1 MKAESRTLCDWIS
14 LNISNLCSNLSIL
27 FRILVTLCKKSRKS
41 YEILENKDSANPW
54 ILSASIKIW
63 NLVHDNGFLHVLDPS
78 SIPQCKRKEAVRLR
92 ETNWTP
98 SIMMCP
104 GFEEWW
110 LYKWVLSFP
119 KLMIFNFYAQ
129 IMPRRF
135 LVDALYVYMCVLCK
149 SAGNW
154 D

>member
-1 MKAESRTLCDWIS
+1 MKSESRTLCDWIL
-14 LNISNLCSNLSIL
+14 LNLSNLCSNISIL
-27 FRILVTLCKKSRKS
+27 FRILVTLYKKIRKS
-41 YEILENKDSANPW
+41 DEILGNKDSANPW
-54 ILSASIKIW
+54 ILSESIKIW
-63 NLVHDNGFLHVLDPS
+63 NLVHDNGFLHIADPS
-78 SIPQCKRKEAVRLR
+78 SIPQCKKKEAVWLH

-98 SIMMCP
+98 SIVMCP

-110 LYKWVLSFP
+110 LYKWVLSFQNSWS
-119 KLMIFNFYAQ
+119 LIFYAQ

-135 LVDALYVYMCVLCK
+135 LVDALYVHMCVLCK